1 MPGKPAAPHVSKAG
15 QLERDIYDAK
25 QTQELPGTQVR
36 YEGQPSN
43 GDVAVDEAYDYLGIT
58 HDFFWKEYQRDSL
71 DNKGLI
77 LTGTVH
83 YGRIPERLLE
93 RSADGLW
100 RWRRGNI

>member
-1 MPGKPAAPHVSKAG
+1 MPGKPAAPHVNKAG

-77 LTGTVH
+77 PHRHRALWPG
-83 YGRIPERLLE
+83 ISERLLE
-93 RSADGLW
+93 RPADGLW
-100 RWRRGNI
+100 RR